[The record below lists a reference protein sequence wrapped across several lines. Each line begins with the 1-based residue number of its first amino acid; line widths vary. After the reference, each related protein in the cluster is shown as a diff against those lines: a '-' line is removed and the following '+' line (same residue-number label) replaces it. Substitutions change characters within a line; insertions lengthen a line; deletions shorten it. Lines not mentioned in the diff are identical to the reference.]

1 MFFLKHALFVSV
13 VALSCLS
20 TQRFAT
26 ARVPQDEGM
35 MKFLFPFSFLIE
47 RKLDDILYLYV
58 HGTQKCYC
66 LICLYFSG
74 CSPAN
79 CQDNGGYLLDV

>member
-20 TQRFAT
+20 TPRFAT

-47 RKLDDILYLYV
+47 RKLDDISV
-58 HGTQKCYC
+58 
-66 LICLYFSG
+66 
-74 CSPAN
+74 
-79 CQDNGGYLLDV
+79 V